1 MILVEE
7 SKLGG
12 VWMSGGGGTSFW
24 GFSGKCWCIDDVMM
38 DHVWLIMYV
47 WLDNKIFVY
56 MLFVKISIYIGRWY
70 VYIFINR

>member
-7 SKLGG
+7 LKLGG
-12 VWMSGGGGTSFW
+12 VWMSGGRGTSFW
-24 GFSGKCWCIDDVMM
+24 VFSGKCWCIDDVMM

-56 MLFVKISIYIGRWY
+56 MLFVK
-70 VYIFINR
+70 